1 MPSRPRPGMR
11 RDTSDPRPSDG
22 DRETKRRVGVAIVGV
37 SLMLT
42 APAAAAQ
49 EPGPIVTD
57 RPDQTESAQS
67 VAAGL
72 FQLEVGW
79 TYSRESEDG
88 IELRSHAIP
97 GALLR
102 IGLGSGLEA
111 RVGFA
116 GWITHD
122 EELTDPLPDPDPDGS
137 PDGAGD
143 ADLGV
148 KWELLA
154 PEGAGTR
161 VALLGGITLP
171 LGREGVGSERADPTL
186 RLAIS
191 NDLSEQVSLGYNVG
205 VQWETVEAGPDALDT
220 QADFLYTVA
229 LGFGLA
235 ERVGAYLESFGFFG
249 LADGRADRHAIAGGF
264 TLLLSDTLQL
274 DTSAGLG
281 LSAAA
286 EDWFVGAGASVRFPR

>member
-1 MPSRPRPGMR
+1 
-11 RDTSDPRPSDG
+11 
-22 DRETKRRVGVAIVGV
+22 
-37 SLMLT
+37 MLT
-42 APAAAAQ
+42 APSAAAQ

-79 TYSRESEDG
+79 TYGQEIEDG
-88 IELRSHAIP
+88 IELRSHAVP

-102 IGLGSGLEA
+102 IGLGAGLEA

-116 GWITHD
+116 GWITQD
-122 EELTDPLPDPDPDGS
+122 EEPTDPLPDPDPDGS

-143 ADLGV
+143 ADLGL

-154 PEGAGTR
+154 PEGAGIR

-171 LGREGVGSERADPTL
+171 IGRDGVGSERADPTL
-186 RLAIS
+186 RVALS
-191 NDLSEQVSLGYNVG
+191 NDLSERVSLGYNVG

-220 QADFLYTVA
+220 QADLLYTVA

-235 ERVGAYLESFGFFG
+235 DRVGAFLESFGFFG
-249 LADGRADRHAIAGGF
+249 LADGRRDRHSIDGGL
-264 TLLLSDTLQL
+264 TVLLNDALQL

-281 LSAAA
+281 LNAAA
-286 EDWFVGAGASVRFPR
+286 EDWFVSAGASVRFPR

>member
-1 MPSRPRPGMR
+1 MIAGACLAL
-11 RDTSDPRPSDG
+11 
-22 DRETKRRVGVAIVGV
+22 VAG
-37 SLMLT
+37 
-42 APAAAAQ
+42 PAGAQ
-49 EPGPIVTD
+49 EPGPVVTD

-67 VAAGL
+67 VSGGL

-79 TYSRESEDG
+79 TYALESEGG
-88 IELRSHAIP
+88 IELQSHAVP

-102 IGLGSGLEA
+102 MGLGSGFEA

-116 GWITHD
+116 GWITRS
-122 EELTDPLPDPDPDGS
+122 EGLTDPLPDPPPSSIPDDS

-143 ADLGV
+143 LDLGL

-154 PEGAGTR
+154 PEDAGTR

-171 LGREGVGSERADPTL
+171 TGRDGIGSERVDPTV
-186 RLAIS
+186 RLAVS
-191 NDLSEQVSLGYNVG
+191 NDLSDRVSLGYNLG
-205 VQWETVEAGPDALDT
+205 VRWETVGAGPAALDT
-220 QADFLYTVA
+220 QPDLLYTVA

-235 ERVGAYLESFGFFG
+235 DRLGAFLEGFGFLG
-249 LADGRADRHAIAGGF
+249 LADGRPDRHSIDGGF
-264 TLLLSDTLQL
+264 TVLLNNALQL

-286 EDWFVGAGASVRFPR
+286 DDWFVAAGASVRFPR

>member
-11 RDTSDPRPSDG
+11 RDTSDPRTSEE
-22 DRETKRRVGVAIVGV
+22 DREARRRVGVAIVGV

-116 GWITHD
+116 GWITQD
-122 EELTDPLPDPDPDGS
+122 EELTDPPPNPDPDES

-220 QADFLYTVA
+220 QADLLYTVA